1 MLRYRLCTLAA
12 ALIYAVS
19 FGTSCGANQ
28 ATAARLGPTDSLTA
42 TGEYIPRDLED
53 ALRTLQARL
62 HPRVLQHIRDSVPT
76 AEDMS
81 ALHMSIGLGLRN
93 EWGLWAGSRLAIFFN
108 QIGIMHPD
116 DMSGVLLTSLW
127 RRMHGQPLRV
137 EQQVQ
142 YHQRYWAVVA
152 EPSSYKVAECAG
164 ELRLASTRVDLDS
177 MPRATHFAQCDGTAE
192 WWAYELDRGWFRP
205 DTTMLNDL
213 RGP

>member
-1 MLRYRLCTLAA
+1 MLRYRLYTLAV
-12 ALIYAVS
+12 ALVCAVS

-28 ATAARLGPTDSLTA
+28 ASVARLGPTDSLTA

-62 HPRVLQHIRDSVPT
+62 DPRVLQYIRDSVPT
-76 AEDMS
+76 AKDMS

-93 EWGLWAGSRLAIFFN
+93 EWGLWAGSRLAIYFN

-127 RRMHGQPLRV
+127 RRVHGQPLRV
-137 EQQVQ
+137 DQQVQ
-142 YHQRYWAVVA
+142 YHQRYWAVMA
-152 EPSSYKVAECAG
+152 DPSTYKVDECAD
-164 ELRLASTRVDLDS
+164 ELRPTSIRVDLDS

-205 DTTMLNDL
+205 DTTMLKDL
-213 RGP
+213 RSP